1 MAFSKKNAGPTEP
14 VAKQENDGDWA
25 SEIMTLRLSFLKLGP
40 QLKNLELNF
49 TQLTTVFL
57 NHNKFTHVDDDTFAL
72 CQNLKF
78 LAIQDN
84 PIKEWFDLSY
94 LMKLEFLDLSNNKI
108 DHHKTDCFPEGLLVL
123 KLQGNP
129 LCQATDASAHKFSYR
144 SVYVENLANLDL
156 LDNIEVLQ
164 AERLSY
170 KGLLPRMN
178 LQKMLKD

>member
-1 MAFSKKNAGPTEP
+1 MPFREENSHWA
-14 VAKQENDGDWA
+14 QE
-25 SEIMTLRLSFLKLGP
+25 ILTLRLSFLKLGP
-40 QLKNLELNF
+40 DVKNLELNF

-57 NHNKFTHVDDDTFAL
+57 NHNKFAHVDDDAFAL

-84 PIKEWFDLSY
+84 QISQWFDLSY
-94 LMKLEFLDLSNNKI
+94 LSKLEFVDLCNNKI
-108 DHHKTDCFPEGLLVL
+108 DHHKVECLPECLLVL

-129 LCQATDASAHKFSYR
+129 LCQASDASAHRWSYR
-144 SVYVENLANLDL
+144 KVYVEALANLDQI
-156 LDNIEVLQ
+156 DKVEVLQ

-178 LQKMLKD
+178 LKTLLQDQETKVMQ